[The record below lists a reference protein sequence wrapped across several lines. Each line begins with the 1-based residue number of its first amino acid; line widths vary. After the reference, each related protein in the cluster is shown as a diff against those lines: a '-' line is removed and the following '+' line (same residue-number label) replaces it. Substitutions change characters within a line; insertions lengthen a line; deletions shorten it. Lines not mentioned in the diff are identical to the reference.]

1 MRTAF
6 PAQELPV
13 RSALTVAA
21 NCVNRTRKP
30 VADATRFS
38 APPVCSSTKRNTRLS
53 GPRSSGAKNCLNLFL
68 VKIVGLSGAAKRYAN
83 NAKCGVIITR
93 IGKPASSD
101 FKHRNI
107 PHENGF
113 QSQTTEWIERCVH
126 VRAQARARS
135 DDSNRRYR
143 YDCDAGDV
151 GSGNRCSISL
161 RR

>member
-1 MRTAF
+1 MSHCEIVEMRNSADEVGYSCSRTASTQCSDCG
-6 PAQELPV
+6 AELCESHTEMCDRC
-13 RSALTVAA
+13 RSIF
-21 NCVNRTRKP
+21 CP
-30 VADATRFS
+30 SCF
-38 APPVCSSTKRNTRLS
+38 CSSTKRNTRLS

-68 VKIVGLSGAAKRYAN
+68 VKIMGLSGAAKRYAN

-107 PHENGF
+107 PDENGF

-135 DDSNRRYR
+135 DD
-143 YDCDAGDV
+143 
-151 GSGNRCSISL
+151 
-161 RR
+161 